1 VGGHALEAVVAV
13 GHLGRLSIARGPFFV
28 LHGISVLF

>member
-1 VGGHALEAVVAV
+1 MPWRLSLPSVTPEG
-13 GHLGRLSIARGPFFV
+13 LSIARGPFFV